1 MDTFTPGPGKPKR
14 PRKRLKGPNEY
25 KPITPRQLF
34 LEEQQKL
41 NEEKK
46 ERERMERNRPK
57 PSLPP
62 LKKGGSIKKKL
73 VKAKDGISTGPGFV
87 DKVKLAAKR
96 ISRNMTN
103 RRAVNLDNRS
113 SKLYDTNKEKSDK
126 LFAKAESL
134 YDKATDKNNKIK
146 AFKKT
151 EGFKPG
157 GDGTQTGGKKFR
169 KPGAIWSKAKKGG
182 VVKSKKK

>member
-1 MDTFTPGPGKPKR
+1 MATR
-14 PRKRLKGPNEY
+14 
-25 KPITPRQLF
+25 
-34 LEEQQKL
+34 
-41 NEEKK
+41 
-46 ERERMERNRPK
+46 
-57 PSLPP
+57 
-62 LKKGGSIKKKL
+62 KKL

-96 ISRNMTN
+96 IDRNITN

-134 YDKATDKNNKIK
+134 YDKASDKNNKIK
-146 AFKKT
+146 SFKKT

-157 GDGTQTGGKKFR
+157 GDGTQTGGVKYK
-169 KPGAIWSKAKKGG
+169 KPGKIWSKAKKGG
-182 VVKSKKK
+182 AVKSKKK

>member
-1 MDTFTPGPGKPKR
+1 MKPR
-14 PRKRLKGPNEY
+14 
-25 KPITPRQLF
+25 
-34 LEEQQKL
+34 
-41 NEEKK
+41 
-46 ERERMERNRPK
+46 
-57 PSLPP
+57 
-62 LKKGGSIKKKL
+62 KKL
-73 VKAKDGISTGPGFV
+73 VKAQNGIQTGPGFG

-103 RRAVNLDNRS
+103 RKAVNLDNRS
-113 SKLYDTNKEKSDK
+113 SELYNTNKEKSDK

-134 YDKATDKNNKIK
+134 YDKAADKNNEIK